1 MMKTTA
7 AAAAPIRHRD
17 SERPPPSGSGAE
29 TLGKCSATRSGVCPD
44 PQWGTDDVFGRS
56 GKNKTMERLDGFL
69 EGKSS
74 RSRAG
79 PPSARAAAER
89 SPSVRY
95 ALWYRGASGPR
106 WPGMAVTRQ
115 HPGCPV
121 GPGPGSGCGEE
132 PFNPSVLGTREHWD
146 AAYERELQTFQ
157 DIGDAGEIWFGEES
171 MTRII
176 RWLEKQKVPLD
187 SSVLDIGTGNGVLL
201 VELARSGYTNLTGI
215 DYSPSAIQLS
225 EKVREK
231 EGMSH
236 IKLKVEDFL
245 APSAELSG
253 FEICIDKGTY
263 DAISLNPDNA
273 VGKRKQYVRSL
284 CSVLKP
290 EGFFLITSCNW
301 TKEELL
307 NEFREGFEILEEL
320 PTPKFC
326 FGGRIGNSVTAL
338 VFQRKKVSPSI
349 LDKLD

>member
-1 MMKTTA
+1 M
-7 AAAAPIRHRD
+7 
-17 SERPPPSGSGAE
+17 
-29 TLGKCSATRSGVCPD
+29 
-44 PQWGTDDVFGRS
+44 
-56 GKNKTMERLDGFL
+56 
-69 EGKSS
+69 
-74 RSRAG
+74 
-79 PPSARAAAER
+79 
-89 SPSVRY
+89 
-95 ALWYRGASGPR
+95 AL
-106 WPGMAVTRQ
+106 PGD
-115 HPGCPV
+115 
-121 GPGPGSGCGEE
+121 E
-132 PFNPSVLGTREHWD
+132 PFSPSVLGTREHWD

-157 DIGDAGEIWFGEES
+157 DIGDTGEIWFGEES
-171 MTRII
+171 MVRII
-176 RWLEKQKVPLD
+176 RWLEKHKVPLD

-201 VELARSGYTNLTGI
+201 VELVEDFKAVMEIGCYTTAQENLCHQKLKLLISLREISLIMVIVESSDSSIMVEVRNRKILFAKSGYMNLTGI

-231 EGMSH
+231 EGMSN

-253 FEICIDKGTY
+253 FDICIDKGTF
-263 DAISLNPDNA
+263 DAVSLDPSDA
-273 VGKRKQYVRSL
+273 AGKRKLYVGSL
-284 CSVLKP
+284 GRVLKP

-338 VFQRKKVSPSI
+338 VFQRKKVRPSI

>member
-1 MMKTTA
+1 MA
-7 AAAAPIRHRD
+7 VAG
-17 SERPPPSGSGAE
+17 ERP
-29 TLGKCSATRSGVCPD
+29 
-44 PQWGTDDVFGRS
+44 GRP
-56 GKNKTMERLDGFL
+56 
-69 EGKSS
+69 
-74 RSRAG
+74 A
-79 PPSARAAAER
+79 
-89 SPSVRY
+89 
-95 ALWYRGASGPR
+95 
-106 WPGMAVTRQ
+106 
-115 HPGCPV
+115 
-121 GPGPGSGCGEE
+121 GPGPGPGLGEE
-132 PFNPSVLGTREHWD
+132 PFSPSVLGTREHWD

-171 MTRII
+171 MVRII

-201 VELARSGYTNLTGI
+201 IELAKSGYVNLTGI

-231 EGMSH
+231 EGMSN

-253 FEICIDKGTY
+253 FEICIDKGTF

-273 VGKRKQYVRSL
+273 AGKRKQYVRSL

-338 VFQRKKVSPSI
+338 VFQRKKVRPSI

>member
-1 MMKTTA
+1 
-7 AAAAPIRHRD
+7 
-17 SERPPPSGSGAE
+17 
-29 TLGKCSATRSGVCPD
+29 
-44 PQWGTDDVFGRS
+44 
-56 GKNKTMERLDGFL
+56 
-69 EGKSS
+69 
-74 RSRAG
+74 
-79 PPSARAAAER
+79 
-89 SPSVRY
+89 
-95 ALWYRGASGPR
+95 
-106 WPGMAVTRQ
+106 MAVAGQR
-115 HPGCPV
+115 PGRPA
-121 GPGPGSGCGEE
+121 GPGPGPGCGEE
-132 PFNPSVLGTREHWD
+132 AFSPSVLGTREHWD

-171 MTRII
+171 MVRII

-201 VELARSGYTNLTGI
+201 IELAKSGYMNLTGI

-231 EGMSH
+231 EGMSG

-253 FEICIDKGTY
+253 FDICIDKGTF

-284 CSVLKP
+284 GSVLKP

-338 VFQRKKVSPSI
+338 VFQRKKVRPSI

>member
-1 MMKTTA
+1 
-7 AAAAPIRHRD
+7 
-17 SERPPPSGSGAE
+17 
-29 TLGKCSATRSGVCPD
+29 
-44 PQWGTDDVFGRS
+44 
-56 GKNKTMERLDGFL
+56 
-69 EGKSS
+69 
-74 RSRAG
+74 
-79 PPSARAAAER
+79 
-89 SPSVRY
+89 
-95 ALWYRGASGPR
+95 
-106 WPGMAVTRQ
+106 
-115 HPGCPV
+115 CPV
-121 GPGPGSGCGEE
+121 LSSS
-132 PFNPSVLGTREHWD
+132 NSSWD

-171 MTRII
+171 MVRII

-201 VELARSGYTNLTGI
+201 IELAKSGYTNLTGI

-231 EGMSH
+231 EGMSN

-245 APSAELSG
+245 TPSAELSG
-253 FEICIDKGTY
+253 FDICIDKGTL

-273 VGKRKQYVRSL
+273 VAKRKQYVRSL
-284 CSVLKP
+284 CSALKP
-290 EGFFLITSCNW
+290 EGFFLLTSCNW

-338 VFQRKKVSPSI
+338 VFQRK
-349 LDKLD
+349 

>member
-1 MMKTTA
+1 MA
-7 AAAAPIRHRD
+7 VAG
-17 SERPPPSGSGAE
+17 ERPGHP
-29 TLGKCSATRSGVCPD
+29 
-44 PQWGTDDVFGRS
+44 
-56 GKNKTMERLDGFL
+56 
-69 EGKSS
+69 
-74 RSRAG
+74 AG
-79 PPSARAAAER
+79 PEP
-89 SPSVRY
+89 
-95 ALWYRGASGPR
+95 
-106 WPGMAVTRQ
+106 
-115 HPGCPV
+115 
-121 GPGPGSGCGEE
+121 GPGPGRGEE
-132 PFNPSVLGTREHWD
+132 PFSPSVLGTREHWD

-171 MTRII
+171 MVRII

-201 VELARSGYTNLTGI
+201 IELAKSGYMNLTGI

-231 EGMSH
+231 EGMSN

-253 FEICIDKGTY
+253 FEICIDKGTF

-284 CSVLKP
+284 CSALKP

-307 NEFREGFEILEEL
+307 NEFREGKQLNRTTCQFMVVQGCNEEMLIANVPREDRFCHTLEDEDFSL
-320 PTPKFC
+320 VRLGRCIYP
-326 FGGRIGNSVTAL
+326 GGTLLVLYHQIHFTHPIAL
-338 VFQRKKVSPSI
+338 KSG
-349 LDKLD
+349 